1 MWTSCFN
8 NSFQEEDDVEE
19 LDDEDDG
26 SQVDSQ
32 DEDAGSQ
39 AESQDSQ
46 DERVRP
52 LRVKTPPSTVF
63 TSFQSQEEQESPRA
77 GDNKAR
83 RRRARKA
90 D

>member
-1 MWTSCFN
+1 M
-8 NSFQEEDDVEE
+8 EE

-32 DEDAGSQ
+32 DDEAGSQ
-39 AESQDSQ
+39 DDSQDSQ
-46 DERVRP
+46 DDRVRSDRP
-52 LRVKTPPSTVF
+52 APHRSVSKADIV
-63 TSFQSQEEQESPRA
+63 FQSQEEEQESPRP
-77 GDNKAR
+77 GDNKTR

>member
-1 MWTSCFN
+1 M
-8 NSFQEEDDVEE
+8 EE

-52 LRVKTPPSTVF
+52 LRVETPASTVF
-63 TSFQSQEEQESPRA
+63 ILFQSQEEEQESPRA

>member
-1 MWTSCFN
+1 M
-8 NSFQEEDDVEE
+8 EE

-52 LRVKTPPSTVF
+52 IRAKTPASTVDI
-63 TSFQSQEEQESPRA
+63 SFQSQEEEEQESPRA